1 VLRLKKKIKKKIDH
15 LMALTWPQGIKRIP
29 INLGGQFATFG
40 ANVVTIK
47 YCCFETIHSVG
58 SNKIL
63 NQTLYFSILSSFHLS
78 SFFSPPVELLCLFV
92 IPFILLSLD
101 ACL

>member
-1 VLRLKKKIKKKIDH
+1 
-15 LMALTWPQGIKRIP
+15 MALTWPQGIKRIP